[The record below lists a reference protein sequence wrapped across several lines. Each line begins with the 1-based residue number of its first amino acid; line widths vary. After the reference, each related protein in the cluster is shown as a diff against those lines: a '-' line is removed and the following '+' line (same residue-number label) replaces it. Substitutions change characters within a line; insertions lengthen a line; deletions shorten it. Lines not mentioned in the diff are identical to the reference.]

1 MRIAIVGPVHPYR
14 GGIAHYTAR
23 LAREALEALHDV
35 LVVNLSRQ
43 YPETLFP
50 GTTQEDQSERAF
62 DVPAVRW
69 LDSMDP
75 RTWATTA
82 WRVRRWAP
90 DVVIFQW
97 WHPYFAAS
105 FGAVASLLRAAG
117 VPVVM
122 VCHNVEPHESSP
134 VDRALLRVAY
144 APVQRFVVHARSER
158 ERMAKYRPQAPVSVH
173 AHPVY
178 DQFADDGVPER
189 ADARRTLGLDGD
201 RWLLFFGLVRPYKG
215 LDLLLRAMP
224 AVHAATGAKLA
235 VLGECYGDEAPYR
248 EIVREHGLEDVVR
261 LEFRYASNEEVPT
274 WMAASD
280 AVVLPYRH
288 ATQSGVAQAAYGCG
302 RPVISTRVG
311 GIPDIVEEGVSG
323 LLVPPEDVDA
333 LAAALIRFYQDS
345 QAPALE
351 EGVVRVRQQWSWGS
365 LLETILTD
373 PTAPGA

>member
-23 LAREALEALHDV
+23 LAQEALDELHDV

-43 YPETLFP
+43 YPSTLFP
-50 GTTQEDQSERAF
+50 GTTQEDNSERTF

-75 RTWATTA
+75 RSWARTA
-82 WRVRRWAP
+82 WRIRRWRP
-90 DVVIFQW
+90 DLVVFQW

-105 FGAVASLLRAAG
+105 FGAVAALLRAAG
-117 VPVVM
+117 IRVAM

-144 APVQRFVVHARSER
+144 APVSRFVVHARSER
-158 ERMAKYRPQAPVSVH
+158 ERMAHYRPRASVAVH

-189 ADARRTLGLDGD
+189 GAARSELGLDGD

-224 AVHAATGAKLA
+224 GVHKATGAKLA

-248 EIVREHGLEDVVR
+248 DLVRELGLEDIVR
-261 LEFRYASNEEVPT
+261 LELRYASNEEVPV

-302 RPVISTRVG
+302 RPVVSTRVG
-311 GIPDIVEEGVSG
+311 GIPDIVEHGVSG
-323 LLVPPEDVDA
+323 LLVPPEDVEA
-333 LAAALIRFYQDS
+333 LAEALVGFYDNEL
-345 QAPALE
+345 APELE
-351 EGVVRVRQQWSWGS
+351 HGLLEVRARWSWGS
-365 LLETILTD
+365 LLSTVIGD
-373 PTAPGA
+373 A